1 MQLIVTFLLV
11 PLLQMLVAVVSTL
24 PAWLL
29 WNWIAVSVFE
39 LPAMSFLQ
47 TFGLLLLLSLL
58 FGSKL
63 TIERS

>member
-1 MQLIVTFLLV
+1 MPLILTFLLV

-47 TFGLLLLLSLL
+47 TFGLLLLFSLL

>member
-1 MQLIVTFLLV
+1 MHLILTFLLV
-11 PLLQMLVAVVSTL
+11 PFLQMLVAVVATL

>member
-1 MQLIVTFLLV
+1 MQLILTFLLV
-11 PLLQMLVAVVSTL
+11 PLLQMLVAVVATL

-29 WNWIAVSVFE
+29 WNWIAVSVFG
-39 LPAMSFLQ
+39 LPEMSFLQ

>member
-1 MQLIVTFLLV
+1 MQLVITFLLV
-11 PLLQMLVAVVSTL
+11 PILQMLVAVVATL

-29 WNWIAVSVFE
+29 WNWIAVSVFG

>member
-1 MQLIVTFLLV
+1 MQLIITFLLV
-11 PLLQMLVAVVSTL
+11 PLLQMLVAVIATL
-24 PAWLL
+24 PAWVL

-39 LPAMSFLQ
+39 LPAISFLQ

-63 TIERS
+63 TIERP

>member
-1 MQLIVTFLLV
+1 MQLIITFLLV
-11 PLLQMLVAVVSTL
+11 PLLQMLVAVIATL
-24 PAWLL
+24 PAWVL

-39 LPAMSFLQ
+39 LPAISFLQ